1 MYDQWAGA
9 KLVSVVA
16 VRRPDDRD
24 WSKTVDFRQIFTTE
38 EALSVSDGLGG
49 GTMGYMGI
57 KELEE
62 LKEKDKS
69 LNRTTYHK
77 GDHVHSGNIKDV
89 IGVVRWAEANTRG
102 QSQVQG
108 LYTDYPKSDLIYI
121 GPHISQGVRAVA
133 VAPSPPGGS

>member
-1 MYDQWAGA
+1 
-9 KLVSVVA
+9 
-16 VRRPDDRD
+16 
-24 WSKTVDFRQIFTTE
+24 
-38 EALSVSDGLGG
+38 
-49 GTMGYMGI
+49 MGYMGR

-62 LKEKDKS
+62 LKKKDQRLK
-69 LNRTTYHK
+69 RTTYHN
-77 GDHVHSGNIKDV
+77 GDYLHSGNIKDV

-121 GPHISQGVRAVA
+121 GLHISQGVRAVA